1 MPQSGFDAVRPGMGE
16 IVNAM
21 TVDVE
26 DYFHVAS
33 LAESIPR
40 SRWNSMEYRAEQ
52 STGRLLELFESRGV
66 HATFFVLGWVADRS
80 PALVRRIAAGGHEIA
95 CHGESHELVYRQA
108 PEVFR
113 KETVGSK
120 RRLEDLIG
128 APVRGYRA
136 ASYSVTR
143 QSLWAL
149 DVILDAGFEYDSSV
163 FPIRH
168 DVYGL
173 PDAPLYPTRMTAPSG
188 RALVEFPLSTASFLG
203 VRVPVAGGG
212 YFRLLPYWL
221 ISSGLRQVN
230 RKASPFVFYLHPWE
244 VDPGQPRIDA
254 SFKSR
259 LRHYTNLDVC
269 EARLARLVSE
279 FRFGRMDE
287 VLVSLG
293 LLPNRAVA

>member
-1 MPQSGFDAVRPGMGE
+1 MPPSGSDAVPPGMGE

-26 DYFHVAS
+26 DYFHVAA
-33 LAESIPR
+33 LADSIPR
-40 SRWNSMEYRAEQ
+40 SRWDSMEYRAEQ
-52 STGRLLELFESRGV
+52 STGRLLELFESRGI
-66 HATFFVLGWVADRS
+66 HATFFVLGWVAARS
-80 PALVRRIAAGGHEIA
+80 PGLVRRIAAAGHEIA
-95 CHGESHELVYRQA
+95 CHGESHELVYRQT

-113 KETVGSK
+113 EETFGSK

-149 DVILDAGFEYDSSV
+149 DVILDAGFAYDSSV

-173 PDAPLYPTRMTAPSG
+173 PDAPLLPSLITAPSG
-188 RALVEFPLSTASFLG
+188 RTLVEFPLSTASYLG
-203 VRVPVAGGG
+203 MRLPVAGGG

-221 ISSGLRQVN
+221 ISAGLRQVN

-244 VDPGQPRIDA
+244 VDPGQPRIEA
-254 SFKSR
+254 SLKSR
-259 LRHYTNLDVC
+259 FRHYTNLDVC
-269 EARLARLVSE
+269 ESRLARLVDE

-287 VLVSLG
+287 VLADLHLIAG
-293 LLPNRAVA
+293 GP

>member
-1 MPQSGFDAVRPGMGE
+1 MPQSGFDAVRAGTGE

-26 DYFHVAS
+26 DYFHVAA

-40 SRWNSMEYRAEQ
+40 SRWDSMEYRAEQ
-52 STGRLLELFESRGV
+52 STGRLLELFESRGI
-66 HATFFVLGWVADRS
+66 HATFFVLGWVAARS
-80 PALVRRIAAGGHEIA
+80 PGLVRRIAAAGHEIA
-95 CHGESHELVYRQA
+95 CHGESHELVYRQT

-113 KETVGSK
+113 EETFGSK

-173 PDAPLYPTRMTAPSG
+173 PDAPLLPSLMTAPSG
-188 RALVEFPLSTASFLG
+188 RTLVEFPLSTASYLG
-203 VRVPVAGGG
+203 MRLPVAGGG

-221 ISSGLRQVN
+221 ISAGLRQVN
-230 RKASPFVFYLHPWE
+230 RKAASPFVFYLHPWE
-244 VDPGQPRIDA
+244 VDPGQPRIEA
-254 SFKSR
+254 SLKSR
-259 LRHYTNLDVC
+259 FRHYTNLDAC
-269 EARLARLVSE
+269 EARLARLIDE

-287 VLVSLG
+287 VLAG
-293 LLPNRAVA
+293 LRLIAGRP